1 MKSTTIKLAFV
12 ILLSTFVF
20 TSAQAQMDKEDIG
33 LEYSFI
39 GSGNAKDNNEV
50 SFNKV
55 TAKGTLYRKITK
67 KGALYFQN
75 VSYSS
80 INIKY
85 SDNLPIANEL
95 EHFQSIGYSLGASLP
110 MKNNWRITGV
120 FMPTLASNFEGSLK
134 LSDLRILGI
143 VFLGKHINQSKSLY
157 LNFGA
162 MYSNTFGGTQ
172 ALPYFSLAWN
182 MNEKFKFELGFP
194 TTGVTYKVSEKLSFG
209 SKLFIS
215 GDNLTLGDDITAE
228 GSSTAIDNIR
238 ISNFGWGLDLKKK
251 FSKHLTVKLAGG
263 YTFSRKFEFNDGS
276 EVVRDFKLAN
286 NFYTNIGL
294 SISF

>member
-1 MKSTTIKLAFV
+1 MKSTIIKLAFAIV
-12 ILLSTFVF
+12 LCAFIF
-20 TSAQAQMDKEDIG
+20 TSAQAQMEKEDVG

-39 GSGNAKDNNEV
+39 GSGNAEDNNEV

-55 TAKGTLYRKITK
+55 TARGTLYRKMTK

-80 INIKY
+80 INIDY
-85 SDNLPIANEL
+85 SDNLPIATEL
-95 EHFQSIGYSLGASLP
+95 EHFQSIGYSIGASLP
-110 MKNNWRITGV
+110 MKNDWRVTGV

-143 VFLGKHINQSKSLY
+143 VFFGKYINQSKSLY
-157 LNFGA
+157 LNVGA

-172 ALPYFSLAWN
+172 ALPYFSLSWF
-182 MNEKFKFELGFP
+182 KTDKLKFELGFP

-251 FSKHLTVKLAGG
+251 FSEHLTVKLAGG

-276 EVVRDFKLAN
+276 KIIRDFKLDN